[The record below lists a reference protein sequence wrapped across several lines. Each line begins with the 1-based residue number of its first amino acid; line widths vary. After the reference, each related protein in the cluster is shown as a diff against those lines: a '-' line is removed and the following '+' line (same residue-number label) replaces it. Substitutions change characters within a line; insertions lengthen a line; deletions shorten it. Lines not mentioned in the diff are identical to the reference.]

1 MHALF
6 QNCQGAEGQRQT
18 GTAHSTG
25 CAASPKEG
33 PWASQHWSQ
42 GGLPSLIII
51 GFLLRKML
59 AFGEALR
66 TLGNSPHYFC
76 NLSVSGKLLQNE
88 QLNTVFKS
96 AY

>member
-1 MHALF
+1 MVGGGGDT
-6 QNCQGAEGQRQT
+6 NT
-18 GTAHSTG
+18 
-25 CAASPKEG
+25 ASPKEG

-42 GGLPSLIII
+42 GGLPSFIII